1 MKKFL
6 RAVTFV
12 AMVCLIATGCTNIN
26 DPTTLK
32 EEQFVVNK
40 MWLSGFSISGL
51 DKSLDG
57 QTAELVMV
65 TKVETVVDGKVDEGQ
80 TENTEETIASAKVGD
95 TDELYISG
103 CTYVKLEEP
112 VLIERDKD
120 KTKVVDEKTTKNT
133 STSYYVKITTDSG
146 VVVVKALG
154 DGNALENAVL
164 EVVPSPYGT
173 KDDELEA
180 RFVTVQAS
188 NAKDSAEI
196 IGTFAWGKDVE
207 KPITKFYICGACNF
221 DKSNKFDVMTIKDKD
236 TRTYEFEYK
245 SEMSKNWESPEN
257 GVAFKIIPGVDV
269 WDPVYFADAKLEPG
283 KGWVNCGTNS
293 GNNATAE
300 SLEDGVT
307 YIISLNIA
315 DPSAIKAKIDVK
327 N

>member
-51 DKSLDG
+51 DESFDG
-57 QTAELVMV
+57 KTAELIMV

-80 TENTEETIASAKVGD
+80 TENTEKTIASAKVGD
-95 TDELYISG
+95 TDNLYKNG
-103 CTYVKLEEP
+103 CAYVKLEKP

-120 KTKVVDEKTTKNT
+120 KTEVVEKTTKNT
-133 STSYYVKITTDSG
+133 YTSYYVKIGAD
-146 VVVVKALG
+146 VVVKAMG
-154 DGNALENAVL
+154 DGNVLENAVL

-207 KPITKFYICGACNF
+207 EPKTKFYIQGSMLGWSWGKPEDCL
-221 DKSNKFDVMTIKDKD
+221 MT
-236 TRTYEFEYK
+236 
-245 SEMSKNWESPEN
+245 S
-257 GVAFKIIPGVDV
+257 
-269 WDPVYFADAKLEPG
+269 
-283 KGWVNCGTNS
+283 
-293 GNNATAE
+293 E
-300 SLEDGVT
+300 SLTVHTWEYTSEKAETIEFKFTSEPSWDASINAGAGSDVDGANVVT
-307 YIISLNIA
+307 IGKPFSLGLGAGSRNCKVTLEA
-315 DPSAIKAKIDVK
+315 NKKYKFALDVTNLDALK
-327 N
+327 VTVTVVE

>member
-51 DKSLDG
+51 DKSLDE

-80 TENTEETIASAKVGD
+80 TSSTEKTIASAKVGD
-95 TDELYISG
+95 TDKLYISG
-103 CTYVKLEEP
+103 CTYVKLAEP

-120 KTKVVDEKTTKNT
+120 KTEVVDEKTTKNT
-133 STSYYVKITTDSG
+133 STSYYVKIGAD
-146 VVVVKALG
+146 VVVKAMG
-154 DGNALENAVL
+154 DGNVLENAVL

-173 KDDELEA
+173 KEDELEA

-207 KPITKFYICGACNF
+207 QPKTKFYIQGSMLGWSWAKPENCLMDSESSTVHTWVYTSEKAEAIEFKFTSEPSWDASINAGAESDADGANE
-221 DKSNKFDVMTIKDKD
+221 VTIGEPF
-236 TRTYEFEYK
+236 TLVLGAG
-245 SEMSKNWESPEN
+245 SKNCKVTLEAN
-257 GVAFKIIPGVDV
+257 KKYKFALDV
-269 WDPVYFADAKLEPG
+269 TDLEAL
-283 KGWVNCGTNS
+283 K
-293 GNNATAE
+293 
-300 SLEDGVT
+300 VT
-307 YIISLNIA
+307 
-315 DPSAIKAKIDVK
+315 VTETE
-327 N
+327 

>member
-12 AMVCLIATGCTNIN
+12 AMVCLVATGCTNIN

-65 TKVETVVDGKVDEGQ
+65 TEVETFVDGKVDEGQ
-80 TENTEETIASAKVGD
+80 TSSTEKTIASATVGD
-95 TDELYISG
+95 AVKSYISG
-103 CTYVKLEEP
+103 CAYVKLAEP

-120 KTKVVDEKTTKNT
+120 KTEVVNEKTTKNT
-133 STSYYVKITTDSG
+133 ATSYYVKIGAD
-146 VVVVKALG
+146 VVVKAMG
-154 DGNALENAVL
+154 DGNVLENAVL

-188 NAKDSAEI
+188 NAKDSVEI
-196 IGTFAWGKDVE
+196 IGTFAWAENVKEPLDKLEEYPTVIASAWGNYDLDFKGGDEASVTITEDKDVNWKGAEFGVVYGTIE
-207 KPITKFYICGACNF
+207 KVDWNTKYTGATLSAKDTYYPCTKGADANNKIEGDASLPITIT
-221 DKSNKFDVMTIKDKD
+221 V
-236 TRTYEFEYK
+236 
-245 SEMSKNWESPEN
+245 
-257 GVAFKIIPGVDV
+257 KIVGRNV
-269 WDPVYFADAKLEPG
+269 
-283 KGWVNCGTNS
+283 S
-293 GNNATAE
+293 
-300 SLEDGVT
+300 
-307 YIISLNIA
+307 
-315 DPSAIKAKIDVK
+315 VK
-327 N
+327 YN

>member
-51 DKSLDG
+51 DKSLDE

-80 TENTEETIASAKVGD
+80 TLSTEKTIASAKVGD
-95 TDELYISG
+95 TDKLYISG
-103 CTYVKLEEP
+103 CTYVKLAEP

-120 KTKVVDEKTTKNT
+120 KTEDVDGKTTKNT
-133 STSYYVKITTDSG
+133 STSYYVKIGAD
-146 VVVVKALG
+146 VVVKAMG
-154 DGNALENAVL
+154 DGNVLENAVL

-207 KPITKFYICGACNF
+207 APKTKFYIQGSMLGWSWDKPENCLMDSETSTVHTWVYTSEKAEAIEFKFTSEPSWDASINAGAESDADGAN
-221 DKSNKFDVMTIKDKD
+221 VVTIGKPF
-236 TRTYEFEYK
+236 TLVLGAG
-245 SEMSKNWESPEN
+245 SKNCKVTLEAN
-257 GVAFKIIPGVDV
+257 KKYKFALDV
-269 WDPVYFADAKLEPG
+269 TDLEAL
-283 KGWVNCGTNS
+283 K
-293 GNNATAE
+293 
-300 SLEDGVT
+300 VT
-307 YIISLNIA
+307 
-315 DPSAIKAKIDVK
+315 VTETE
-327 N
+327 

>member
-40 MWLSGFSISGL
+40 MLLSGFSISGL
-51 DKSLDG
+51 DESLDE

-65 TKVETVVDGKVDEGQ
+65 TKVETIVDGKVGQ
-80 TENTEETIASAKVGD
+80 TSSTEETIASAKVGD
-95 TDELYISG
+95 TDKLYISG
-103 CTYVKLEEP
+103 CTYVKLDKP

-120 KTKVVDEKTTKNT
+120 KTKVDGKTTKNT

-154 DGNALENAVL
+154 DDNVLENAVL

-207 KPITKFYICGACNF
+207 EPKTKFYIQGSMLGWSWDKPENCLMISETSTVHTWVYTSEKAEAIEFKFTSEPSWDASINAGAGSDADGAN
-221 DKSNKFDVMTIKDKD
+221 VVTIG
-236 TRTYEFEYK
+236 EPFPLVLGAG
-245 SEMSKNWESPEN
+245 SKNCKVTLEAN
-257 GVAFKIIPGVDV
+257 KKYKFALDV
-269 WDPVYFADAKLEPG
+269 TDLGALK
-283 KGWVNCGTNS
+283 
-293 GNNATAE
+293 
-300 SLEDGVT
+300 VT
-307 YIISLNIA
+307 
-315 DPSAIKAKIDVK
+315 VTETE
-327 N
+327 

>member
-40 MWLSGFSISGL
+40 MLLSGFSISGL

-65 TKVETVVDGKVDEGQ
+65 TEIETVVTDGDKTESTTSS
-80 TENTEETIASAKVGD
+80 TENTIASAKVGD
-95 TDELYISG
+95 TDKLYISG
-103 CTYVKLEEP
+103 CTYVKLPKP

-120 KTKVVDEKTTKNT
+120 KTEVDGKTTKNT
-133 STSYYVKITTDSG
+133 STSYYVKIGAD
-146 VVVVKALG
+146 VVVKAMG
-154 DGNALENAVL
+154 DDNVLENAVL

-207 KPITKFYICGACNF
+207 EPITKFYICGACNF
-221 DKSNKFDVMTIKDKD
+221 DKTNKFDVMAIKDKD
-236 TRTYEFEYK
+236 TRTYEFKYK
-245 SEMSKNWESPEN
+245 SEMSKNWGSPEN

-283 KGWVNCGTNS
+283 KGWVNCGTNT

-315 DPSAIKAKIDVK
+315 DPSVIKAKIDVK

>member
-80 TENTEETIASAKVGD
+80 TSSTENTIASAKVGD
-95 TDELYISG
+95 KDKLYIPG
-103 CTYVKLEEP
+103 CTYVKLDEP

-120 KTKVVDEKTTKNT
+120 KTEDVDEKTTKNT
-133 STSYYVKITTDSG
+133 STSYYVKIGAD
-146 VVVVKALG
+146 VVVKAMG
-154 DGNALENAVL
+154 DGNVLENAVL

-207 KPITKFYICGACNF
+207 EPKTKFYIQGSMLGWSWDKPENCLMDSETSTVHTWVYTSEKAEAIEFKFTSEPSWDASINAGAESDADGAN
-221 DKSNKFDVMTIKDKD
+221 VVTIG
-236 TRTYEFEYK
+236 EPFPLVLGAG
-245 SEMSKNWESPEN
+245 SKNCKVTLEAN
-257 GVAFKIIPGVDV
+257 KKYKFALDV
-269 WDPVYFADAKLEPG
+269 TDLEAL
-283 KGWVNCGTNS
+283 K
-293 GNNATAE
+293 
-300 SLEDGVT
+300 VT
-307 YIISLNIA
+307 
-315 DPSAIKAKIDVK
+315 VTETE
-327 N
+327 

>member
-40 MWLSGFSISGL
+40 MLLSGFSISGL

-65 TKVETVVDGKVDEGQ
+65 TKVETIVDGKVDEGQ
-80 TENTEETIASAKVGD
+80 TSTTEKTIASAKVGD
-95 TDELYISG
+95 TDKLYKSG
-103 CTYVKLEEP
+103 CTYVKLGKP

-120 KTKVVDEKTTKNT
+120 KTEVVDKKTTKNT
-133 STSYYVKITTDSG
+133 ATSYYVKIGAD
-146 VVVVKALG
+146 VVVKAMG
-154 DGNALENAVL
+154 DDNVLENAVL

-173 KDDELEA
+173 KDDKLEA

-188 NAKDSAEI
+188 NAKDSVEI

-207 KPITKFYICGACNF
+207 EPKTKFYIQGSMLNWDWGKPENCLMTSESLTVHTWEYTSEKAETIEFKFTSEPSWDASINAGAESDTAGAN
-221 DKSNKFDVMTIKDKD
+221 VVTIGKP
-236 TRTYEFEYK
+236 F
-245 SEMSKNWESPEN
+245 SLVLGGGSKNCKVTLEAN
-257 GVAFKIIPGVDV
+257 KKYKFALDV
-269 WDPVYFADAKLEPG
+269 TDLEAL
-283 KGWVNCGTNS
+283 K
-293 GNNATAE
+293 
-300 SLEDGVT
+300 VT
-307 YIISLNIA
+307 
-315 DPSAIKAKIDVK
+315 VTETE
-327 N
+327 

>member
-40 MWLSGFSISGL
+40 MLLSGFSISGL

-65 TKVETVVDGKVDEGQ
+65 TEVETVVDGKVDEGKTSS
-80 TENTEETIASAKVGD
+80 TEKTIASAKVGD
-95 TDELYISG
+95 TDKLYKSG
-103 CTYVKLEEP
+103 CTYVKLDKP

-120 KTKVVDEKTTKNT
+120 KTEVVDKKTTKNT
-133 STSYYVKITTDSG
+133 STSYYVKIGAD
-146 VVVVKALG
+146 VVVKAMG
-154 DGNALENAVL
+154 DDNVLENAVL

-173 KDDELEA
+173 KDDKLEA

-207 KPITKFYICGACNF
+207 EPKTKFYICGACNF
-221 DKSNKFDVMTIKDKD
+221 DKTNKFDEMAIKDKD
-236 TRTYEFEYK
+236 TRTYEFKYK
-245 SEMSKNWESPEN
+245 SEMSKNWGSPEN
-257 GVAFKIIPGVDV
+257 GVAFKIIPGVNV

-327 N
+327 I

>member
-65 TKVETVVDGKVDEGQ
+65 TKVETVVDGKVDEGKTSS
-80 TENTEETIASAKVGD
+80 TENTIASAKVGD
-95 TDELYISG
+95 TDKLYKNG
-103 CTYVKLEEP
+103 CAYVKLAKP

-120 KTKVVDEKTTKNT
+120 KTEVVEKTTKNT
-133 STSYYVKITTDSG
+133 YTSYYVKIGAD
-146 VVVVKALG
+146 VVVKAMG

-164 EVVPSPYGT
+164 EVVPSPFGT
-173 KDDELEA
+173 KDDKLEA

-207 KPITKFYICGACNF
+207 EPKTKFYIQGSMLDWNWDKPENCLMTSESLTVHTWEYTSEKAETIEFKFTSEPSWDASINAGAESDTAGAN
-221 DKSNKFDVMTIKDKD
+221 VVTIGKP
-236 TRTYEFEYK
+236 F
-245 SEMSKNWESPEN
+245 SLVLGGGSKNCKVTLE
-257 GVAFKIIPGVDV
+257 AKKKYKFALDV
-269 WDPVYFADAKLEPG
+269 TDLEAL
-283 KGWVNCGTNS
+283 K
-293 GNNATAE
+293 
-300 SLEDGVT
+300 VT
-307 YIISLNIA
+307 
-315 DPSAIKAKIDVK
+315 VTETE
-327 N
+327 

>member
-40 MWLSGFSISGL
+40 MLLSGFSISGL

-65 TKVETVVDGKVDEGQ
+65 TKVETIVDGKVDEGQ
-80 TENTEETIASAKVGD
+80 TSSTEETIASAKVGD
-95 TDELYISG
+95 TDKLYKNG
-103 CTYVKLEEP
+103 CAYVKLAKP
-112 VLIERDKD
+112 ILIERDKD
-120 KTKVVDEKTTKNT
+120 KTEVVEKTTKNT
-133 STSYYVKITTDSG
+133 YTSYYVKIGAD
-146 VVVVKALG
+146 VVVKAMG
-154 DGNALENAVL
+154 DDNVLENAVL

-207 KPITKFYICGACNF
+207 EPKTKFYIQGSMLGWSW
-221 DKSNKFDVMTIKDKD
+221 DKPENCVMTSESLTVHTWEYTSEKAETI
-236 TRTYEFEYK
+236 EFK
-245 SEMSKNWESPEN
+245 FTSEPSWDASINAGAESDAADANVVTIGKPFSLVLGAGSKNCKVTLEAN
-257 GVAFKIIPGVDV
+257 KKYKFALDV
-269 WDPVYFADAKLEPG
+269 TDLAALK
-283 KGWVNCGTNS
+283 
-293 GNNATAE
+293 
-300 SLEDGVT
+300 VT
-307 YIISLNIA
+307 
-315 DPSAIKAKIDVK
+315 VTVVE
-327 N
+327 

>member
-80 TENTEETIASAKVGD
+80 TLSTEKTIASAKVGD

-103 CTYVKLEEP
+103 CTYVKLAEP

-120 KTKVVDEKTTKNT
+120 KTEDVDEKTTKNT
-133 STSYYVKITTDSG
+133 STSYYVKIGAD
-146 VVVVKALG
+146 VVVKAMG
-154 DGNALENAVL
+154 DGNVLENAVL

-196 IGTFAWGKDVE
+196 NGTFAWGKDVE
-207 KPITKFYICGACNF
+207 EPKTKFYIQGSMLGWSWDKPENCLMDSETSTVHTWVYTSEKAEAIEFKFTSEPSWDASINAGAESDADGANVVTIGEPFPLVLGAGSKNC
-221 DKSNKFDVMTIKDKD
+221 KVTLESNKKYKFALDVTD
-236 TRTYEFEYK
+236 
-245 SEMSKNWESPEN
+245 
-257 GVAFKIIPGVDV
+257 
-269 WDPVYFADAKLEPG
+269 LEAL
-283 KGWVNCGTNS
+283 K
-293 GNNATAE
+293 
-300 SLEDGVT
+300 VT
-307 YIISLNIA
+307 
-315 DPSAIKAKIDVK
+315 VTETE
-327 N
+327 

>member
-40 MWLSGFSISGL
+40 MLLSGFSISGL

-80 TENTEETIASAKVGD
+80 TENTVKTIASATVGD
-95 TDELYISG
+95 AVKSYISG
-103 CTYVKLEEP
+103 CAYAKLDKP

-120 KTKVVDEKTTKNT
+120 KTEVVEKTTKNT
-133 STSYYVKITTDSG
+133 YTSYYVKIGAD
-146 VVVVKALG
+146 VVVKALG

-207 KPITKFYICGACNF
+207 EPKTKFYIQGSMLGWSWGKPEDCLMTSESSTVHTWEYTSEKAEAIEFKFTSEPSWDASINAGAQSDADGAN
-221 DKSNKFDVMTIKDKD
+221 VVTIGKPF
-236 TRTYEFEYK
+236 TLVLGAG
-245 SEMSKNWESPEN
+245 SKNCKVTLEAN
-257 GVAFKIIPGVDV
+257 KKYKFALDV
-269 WDPVYFADAKLEPG
+269 TDLDALK
-283 KGWVNCGTNS
+283 
-293 GNNATAE
+293 
-300 SLEDGVT
+300 VT
-307 YIISLNIA
+307 
-315 DPSAIKAKIDVK
+315 VTETE
-327 N
+327 

>member
-12 AMVCLIATGCTNIN
+12 AMVCLIATGYTDIN

-51 DKSLDG
+51 DESFDG
-57 QTAELVMV
+57 KTAELKMV

-80 TENTEETIASAKVGD
+80 TSNTEKTIASATVGD
-95 TDELYISG
+95 TVKSYISG
-103 CTYVKLEEP
+103 CAYVKLDKP

-120 KTKVVDEKTTKNT
+120 KTEVVDKKTTKNT

-154 DGNALENAVL
+154 DDNALENAVL

-196 IGTFAWGKDVE
+196 IGTFAWAENVKEPLDKLEEYPTVIASAWGNYALDFKDGDEASVT
-207 KPITKFYICGACNF
+207 ITE
-221 DKSNKFDVMTIKDKD
+221 DKD
-236 TRTYEFEYK
+236 TNWDGAEFGVVYGTTDKVDWGTKYTGATSSAKDTYY
-245 SEMSKNWESPEN
+245 PCT
-257 GVAFKIIPGVDV
+257 
-269 WDPVYFADAKLEPG
+269 
-283 KGWVNCGTNS
+283 KGAGD
-293 GNNATAE
+293 NN
-300 SLEDGVT
+300 
-307 YIISLNIA
+307 
-315 DPSAIKAKIDVK
+315 KIDGDVSLPITITVK
-327 N
+327 IVGRNVSVKYN

>member
-80 TENTEETIASAKVGD
+80 TSSTEKTIASAKVGD

-103 CTYVKLEEP
+103 CTYVKLAEP

-120 KTKVVDEKTTKNT
+120 KTEDVDEKTTKNT
-133 STSYYVKITTDSG
+133 STSYYVKIGAD
-146 VVVVKALG
+146 VVVKAMG
-154 DGNALENAVL
+154 DGNVLENAVL

-196 IGTFAWGKDVE
+196 IGTFAWGKDVKE
-207 KPITKFYICGACNF
+207 PKTKFYIQGSMLGWSWDKPENCLMDSETATVHTWVYTSEKAEAIEFKFTSEPSWDASINAGAESDADGAN
-221 DKSNKFDVMTIKDKD
+221 VVTIGNP
-236 TRTYEFEYK
+236 FPLVLGAG
-245 SEMSKNWESPEN
+245 SKNCKVTLEAN
-257 GVAFKIIPGVDV
+257 KKYKFALDV
-269 WDPVYFADAKLEPG
+269 TDLEAL
-283 KGWVNCGTNS
+283 K
-293 GNNATAE
+293 
-300 SLEDGVT
+300 VT
-307 YIISLNIA
+307 
-315 DPSAIKAKIDVK
+315 VTETE
-327 N
+327 

>member
-40 MWLSGFSISGL
+40 MLLSGFSISGL

-65 TKVETVVDGKVDEGQ
+65 TKVETVVDGKVDEET
-80 TENTEETIASAKVGD
+80 TEKTIASAKVGD
-95 TDELYISG
+95 KDKLYISG
-103 CTYVKLEEP
+103 CTYVKLDEP

-120 KTKVVDEKTTKNT
+120 KTEVVDEKTTKNT
-133 STSYYVKITTDSG
+133 STSYYVKIGAD
-146 VVVVKALG
+146 VVVKAMG
-154 DGNALENAVL
+154 DGNVLENAVL

-173 KDDELEA
+173 KDGELEA

-207 KPITKFYICGACNF
+207 EPITKFYICGACNF
-221 DKSNKFDVMTIKDKD
+221 DKTNKFDVMAIKDKD

-245 SEMSKNWESPEN
+245 SEMSENWGSPEN

-283 KGWVNCGTNS
+283 KGWVNCGSNS
-293 GNNATAE
+293 NNNATAE

>member
-51 DKSLDG
+51 DESFDG
-57 QTAELVMV
+57 KTAELIMV

-80 TENTEETIASAKVGD
+80 TQSTEKNIASAKVGD

-103 CTYVKLEEP
+103 CTYVKLDKP

-120 KTKVVDEKTTKNT
+120 KTVVVDKKTTKNT

-154 DGNALENAVL
+154 DDNVLENAVL

-207 KPITKFYICGACNF
+207 EPKTKFYIQGSMLGWSWAKPEDCLMTSESLTVHTWEYTSEKAEAIEFKFTSEPSWEAAINAGAESDADGAN
-221 DKSNKFDVMTIKDKD
+221 VVTIG
-236 TRTYEFEYK
+236 EPF
-245 SEMSKNWESPEN
+245 SLVLGAGSKNCKVTLEAN
-257 GVAFKIIPGVDV
+257 KKYKIALDV
-269 WDPVYFADAKLEPG
+269 TDLAALK
-283 KGWVNCGTNS
+283 
-293 GNNATAE
+293 
-300 SLEDGVT
+300 VT
-307 YIISLNIA
+307 
-315 DPSAIKAKIDVK
+315 VTVVE
-327 N
+327 

>member
-40 MWLSGFSISGL
+40 MLLSGFSISGL

-80 TENTEETIASAKVGD
+80 TENTVKTIASATVGD
-95 TDELYISG
+95 AVKSYISG
-103 CTYVKLEEP
+103 CAYAKLDKP

-120 KTKVVDEKTTKNT
+120 KTEVVEKTTKNT
-133 STSYYVKITTDSG
+133 YTSYYVKIGAD
-146 VVVVKALG
+146 VVVKALG
-154 DGNALENAVL
+154 DDNALENAVL

-196 IGTFAWGKDVE
+196 IGTFAWAENVKEPLDKLEEYPTVIASSWGNYALDFKGGDEASVTITEDKDNPWKGSEFGVVYGTTDKVDWGTKYTGATLSAKDTYYPCTKDAGDNNKIE
-207 KPITKFYICGACNF
+207 GDVSLPITIT
-221 DKSNKFDVMTIKDKD
+221 V
-236 TRTYEFEYK
+236 
-245 SEMSKNWESPEN
+245 
-257 GVAFKIIPGVDV
+257 KIVGRNV
-269 WDPVYFADAKLEPG
+269 
-283 KGWVNCGTNS
+283 S
-293 GNNATAE
+293 
-300 SLEDGVT
+300 
-307 YIISLNIA
+307 
-315 DPSAIKAKIDVK
+315 VK
-327 N
+327 YN

>member
-40 MWLSGFSISGL
+40 MLLSGFSISGL

-57 QTAELVMV
+57 KTAELVMV

-80 TENTEETIASAKVGD
+80 TENTEKTIASAKVGD
-95 TDELYISG
+95 TVKSYISG
-103 CTYVKLEEP
+103 CAYVKLDKP

-120 KTKVVDEKTTKNT
+120 KTEVDEKTTKNT
-133 STSYYVKITTDSG
+133 STSYYVKIGAD
-146 VVVVKALG
+146 VVVKALG
-154 DGNALENAVL
+154 DDNALENAVL

-196 IGTFAWGKDVE
+196 IGTFAWAENVKEPLDKLEEYPTVIASAWGNYALDFKGGDEASVTITEDKDVNWKGAE
-207 KPITKFYICGACNF
+207 FGVVYGTVDSPSWTTKYTGATLSAKDTYYPCTKDAGDNNKIDGDVSLPITIT
-221 DKSNKFDVMTIKDKD
+221 V
-236 TRTYEFEYK
+236 
-245 SEMSKNWESPEN
+245 
-257 GVAFKIIPGVDV
+257 KIVGRNV
-269 WDPVYFADAKLEPG
+269 
-283 KGWVNCGTNS
+283 S
-293 GNNATAE
+293 
-300 SLEDGVT
+300 
-307 YIISLNIA
+307 
-315 DPSAIKAKIDVK
+315 VK
-327 N
+327 YN

>member
-65 TKVETVVDGKVDEGQ
+65 TKVEIVVDGKVDEGQ
-80 TENTEETIASAKVGD
+80 TSSTEKTIASAKVGD
-95 TDELYISG
+95 TDKLYISG
-103 CTYVKLEEP
+103 CTYVKLAEP

-120 KTKVVDEKTTKNT
+120 KTEDVDGKTTKNT
-133 STSYYVKITTDSG
+133 STSYYVKIGAD
-146 VVVVKALG
+146 VVVKAMG
-154 DGNALENAVL
+154 DGNVLENAVL

-196 IGTFAWGKDVE
+196 NGTFAWGKDVE
-207 KPITKFYICGACNF
+207 EPKTKFYIQGSMLGWSWDKPENCLMDSETSTVHTWVYTSEKAEAIEFKFTSEPSWDASINAGAESDADGAN
-221 DKSNKFDVMTIKDKD
+221 VVTIGEPF
-236 TRTYEFEYK
+236 TLVLGAG
-245 SEMSKNWESPEN
+245 SKNCKVTLEAN
-257 GVAFKIIPGVDV
+257 KKYKFALDV
-269 WDPVYFADAKLEPG
+269 TDLEAL
-283 KGWVNCGTNS
+283 K
-293 GNNATAE
+293 
-300 SLEDGVT
+300 VT
-307 YIISLNIA
+307 
-315 DPSAIKAKIDVK
+315 VTETE
-327 N
+327 

>member
-40 MWLSGFSISGL
+40 MLLSGFSISGL

-80 TENTEETIASAKVGD
+80 TKSTEKTIASAKVGD
-95 TDELYISG
+95 TDKLYKNG
-103 CTYVKLEEP
+103 CAYVKLAKP

-120 KTKVVDEKTTKNT
+120 KTEVVEKTTKNT
-133 STSYYVKITTDSG
+133 YTSYYVKIGAD
-146 VVVVKALG
+146 VVVKAMG
-154 DGNALENAVL
+154 DDNVLENAVL

-188 NAKDSAEI
+188 NAKDSDEI

-207 KPITKFYICGACNF
+207 EPITKFYIQGSMLDWSWDKPENCLMTSESLTVHTWEFTAEKAETIEFKFTSEPSWEAAINAGAESDADSAN
-221 DKSNKFDVMTIKDKD
+221 VVTIG
-236 TRTYEFEYK
+236 EPFGLILGPG
-245 SEMSKNWESPEN
+245 SKNCKVTVEA
-257 GVAFKIIPGVDV
+257 GKKYKFALDV
-269 WDPVYFADAKLEPG
+269 TDLEAL
-283 KGWVNCGTNS
+283 K
-293 GNNATAE
+293 
-300 SLEDGVT
+300 VT
-307 YIISLNIA
+307 
-315 DPSAIKAKIDVK
+315 VTETE
-327 N
+327 